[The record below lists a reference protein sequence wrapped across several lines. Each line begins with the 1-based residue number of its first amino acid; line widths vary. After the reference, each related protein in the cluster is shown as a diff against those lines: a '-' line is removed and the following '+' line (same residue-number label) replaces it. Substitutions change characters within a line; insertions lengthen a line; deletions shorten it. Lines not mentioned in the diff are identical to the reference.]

1 MAGYNRLNDG
11 YNERPG
17 VNWGRVGLYAGGAAL
32 GYGVIRAGAIK
43 YNKTELGSDTRAL
56 ARWSRDQAKA
66 GYNYGKNTGLP
77 WAKVQARK
85 YYNQAKSSLEA
96 SGGGNAWRGG
106 WMEARNILGLPS
118 GSSLGP
124 TASRFRALGKIDY
137 PEWGAEVNSW
147 RASLQKSLAARA
159 ADPKKIGNGISG
171 FLAKRLDSSNPLMR
185 KMGNAGYGLLGWLGA
200 SDFAGA
206 KNAGMKRLGVGAA
219 RFAAGGLALK
229 AGLAAVSF
237 LNPFSD

>member
-11 YNERPG
+11 YNERSG
-17 VNWGRVGLYAGGAAL
+17 VNWGRVGMYAGGAAL

-56 ARWSRDQAKA
+56 ARWSRDQAKL
-66 GYNYGKNTGLP
+66 GYGYGKKTALP
-77 WAKVQARK
+77 WAKGQVKK

-96 SGGGNAWRGG
+96 SGGGNVWRGG
-106 WMEARNILGLPS
+106 LNEARNILGLPL
-118 GSSLGP
+118 GSSLGSASSRFQTLGRADFAGWGAEASEMRNSIQKKLLARGANP
-124 TASRFRALGKIDY
+124 KKVGNAASRFLARKMD
-137 PEWGAEVNSW
+137 
-147 RASLQKSLAARA
+147 ASS
-159 ADPKKIGNGISG
+159 
-171 FLAKRLDSSNPLMR
+171 PLMQ

-229 AGLAAVSF
+229 AGLAAMSF
-237 LNPFSD
+237 INPFSD